1 MLRLNDITHLPL
13 LEPLVDEIVMDQPG
27 LVVVAGLDPRPVGI
41 NVESGFLPSGRA
53 AIWRILLRQ
62 FLETHPGWRVSLVT
76 TDPESLRVPR
86 AWARRV
92 QVFRPDL
99 GINPLAGASPSPR
112 AVPTS
117 AAGYQEAI
125 ARAVGGRPDLLAVD
139 ELTGDTAA
147 AALEVAAS
155 GLRVVSQLD
164 TVLRGA
170 DAAQHLLDLCGR
182 RDLLKGLR
190 WIMAVQRLPT
200 LCTRCKAPDRVDAA
214 LLDEWG
220 ARHPTLEATLRAG
233 TYFRATGCTHCYG
246 TGREGEITAFDLFQA
261 GDEPLHGASRLPLA
275 AYMLALAAAGFL
287 APDDYRRFETEQ
299 LRRTYHLLAASERA
313 LTTAKTDL
321 ERRLTEIEAANRVLQ
336 QRTEALVAL
345 EGIGQ
350 ALITSADLRDLA
362 ARLCRHACDLCGA
375 DRAILY
381 YLPLDGA
388 AGEVLGVSGW
398 DVDLVGKLL
407 PTESLADLLLPKGEP
422 VAYNRTPPGIPD
434 MSPDVMGIALH
445 TGLRVPLVAHE
456 RTLGLMIVHSS
467 RRVRFPP
474 GEVALLQAFAN
485 QAALA
490 IQRAGLVESLQD
502 KIVQLEAAQAEL
514 VQKER
519 IERELELARQLQQSV
534 LPKVFP
540 LIPGYDF
547 AGRSRAA
554 RWVGG
559 DFYDVIPLDAG
570 RFALVVGDVS
580 DKGMRA
586 ALYMAQTHSLLRA
599 EARREK
605 SPREVLYRV
614 HHLLQE
620 LSRAEMFVTVFY
632 GVVDAQER
640 RLRYARAGHDR
651 PLLVRNGQVR
661 PLGGEGVVL
670 GFPGIDNLNLTE
682 EEVLL
687 EAGDRLI
694 LYSDGVTDTHDVDG
708 AAFGKERLIRLLA
721 ASAKLPAGELCDAT
735 FKQLATYQ
743 GNVEAYD
750 DATMLV
756 VEVK

>member
-1 MLRLNDITHLPL
+1 MLRLDDLTHLPL
-13 LEPLVDEIVMDQPG
+13 LDPLIEEIVADRSG

-62 FLETHPGWRVSLVT
+62 YLDVHPRWRVSLVT
-76 TDPESLRVPR
+76 TDPETLRVPR
-86 AWARRV
+86 AWRRRV

-99 GINPLAGASPSPR
+99 GMNPLPGASPSLK
-112 AVPTS
+112 VISTS
-117 AAGYQEAI
+117 QVSYQEAI

-139 ELTGDTAA
+139 EMTRDTAA

-155 GLRVVSQLD
+155 GVRVVSQLD

-170 DAAQHLLDLCGR
+170 DAAQHLLDLCEH

-190 WIMAVQRLPT
+190 WILAVQRLPT
-200 LCTRCKAPDRVDAA
+200 LCTRCKKPEAVDAA
-214 LLDEWG
+214 LLDEWESRYP
-220 ARHPTLEATLRAG
+220 ALDATLRAG
-233 TYFRATGCTHCYG
+233 TYFRSGGCTHCRG
-246 TGREGEITAFDLFQA
+246 TGREGEITAFDVFEA
-261 GDEPLHGASRLPLA
+261 GDDPLDGASRLPLE
-275 AYMLALAAAGFL
+275 AYMLALAAAGHL

-299 LRRTYHLLAASERA
+299 LRRTYHLLATSERA
-313 LTTAKTDL
+313 LTAAKADL

-350 ALITSADLRDLA
+350 ALITSADLRELA
-362 ARLCRHACDLCGA
+362 GRLCRHARELCGA

-381 YLPLDGA
+381 YLPPTGA

-398 DVDLVGKLL
+398 DAELVGKLL
-407 PTESLADLLLPKGEP
+407 PTESLADLLLPRGEP
-422 VAYNRTPPGIPD
+422 VPYNRIPPGIAVMD
-434 MSPDVMGIALH
+434 PDVMGIALH

-456 RTLGLMIVHSS
+456 RTVGLMIVNSS
-467 RRVRFPP
+467 RRARFAP

-485 QAALA
+485 HAALA

-502 KIVQLEAAQAEL
+502 KIVQLEAAQVEL

-519 IERELELARQLQQSV
+519 MERELELARQLQQSV

-540 LIPGYDF
+540 LIPGYAF

-586 ALYMAQTHSLLRA
+586 ALYMAQTHSLFRA
-599 EARREK
+599 ESRRET

-632 GVVDAQER
+632 GVVDARER
-640 RLRYARAGHDR
+640 RLRYARAGHDL
-651 PLLVRNGQVR
+651 PLLVRGGQVR

-670 GFPGIDNLNLTE
+670 GFPGIDDLNLTE
-682 EEVLL
+682 EEILL
-687 EAGDRLI
+687 QPGDRLI
-694 LYSDGVTDTHDVDG
+694 LYSDGVTDARGADD
-708 AAFGKERLIRLLA
+708 AAFGKERLIELLA
-721 ASAKLPAGELCDAT
+721 ASAALPAGEMCDAT
-735 FKQLATYQ
+735 FKRLAAYQ
-743 GNVEAYD
+743 GSVEAYD